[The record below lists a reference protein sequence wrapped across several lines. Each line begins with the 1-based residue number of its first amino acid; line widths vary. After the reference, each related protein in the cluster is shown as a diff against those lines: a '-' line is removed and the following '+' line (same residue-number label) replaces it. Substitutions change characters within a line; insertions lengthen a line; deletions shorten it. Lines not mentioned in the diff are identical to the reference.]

1 MILITDKTP
10 PNHENMNRQ
19 HRLPAGA
26 PVMFQLSR
34 TSKLYDPDTKVDFTE
49 PHHLH
54 LLGIC
59 GTGMAALAGIL
70 KEQGYQISG
79 SDEHTY
85 PPMSTFLEQLGI
97 NVCNG
102 FRPENLQPR
111 PDLTVIGN
119 VIRAENPEA
128 QAILRLRLPHL
139 SMPEA
144 LNRFLVQDRQAL
156 VVSGTHGKTTTSSL
170 LAWLLFAA
178 GLDPGFM
185 IGGIVRNFNAN
196 YRVGQGP
203 YVVLE
208 GDEYDTAFFDKR
220 PKFLLFHPRMAILTS
235 VEFDHADIY
244 RDLTHV
250 AQAFTTFVSQL
261 PPDGELLAWGDAPL
275 VRQVASQASCQVAY
289 YGLNSD
295 AFWQGRNLTPK
306 GAGMNFDVYRQGRF
320 WESFYV
326 PLAGRH
332 NVLNTLA
339 ALAVLNDLGV
349 DRRTLKEAL
358 PDFVGVK
365 RRLEVVGDVAGV
377 TVVDDFAH
385 HPTAVAETLLAARG
399 RFPGRRLL
407 TAFEPR
413 TNTSR
418 RRIFQSDYVN
428 ALAAADLI
436 LVREPPDLWKAPE
449 DDRFS
454 SAQLVAD
461 LNRQGRPAWY
471 FPDTDTLLAALIAKA
486 EPGDVV
492 LVMSNGGFDGLIPR
506 FCQALAQPS

>member
-1 MILITDKTP
+1 MATNIR
-10 PNHENMNRQ
+10 M
-19 HRLPAGA
+19 
-26 PVMFQLSR
+26 
-34 TSKLYDPDTKVDFTE
+34 DTTVNSTQ
-49 PHHLH
+49 PHHIH

-70 KEQGYQISG
+70 KEQGHLVTG

-85 PPMSTFLEQLGI
+85 PPMSTFLEKLGI
-97 NVCNG
+97 EVQNG
-102 FRPENLQPR
+102 YRPEHLQTR
-111 PDLTVIGN
+111 PDLAVIGN
-119 VIRAENPEA
+119 VIRADNPEA
-128 QAILRLRLPHL
+128 QEILRLALPHI

-144 LNRFLVQDRQAL
+144 LNRFLVGKRQAL
-156 VVSGTHGKTTTSSL
+156 VVTGTHGKTTTSSL

-185 IGGIVRNFNAN
+185 IGGIVKNFQAN
-196 YRVGQGP
+196 YRLGQGP

-220 PKFLLFHPRMAILTS
+220 PKFLLFHPRQAILTS

-244 RDLTHV
+244 RDLPHV
-250 AQAFTTFVSQL
+250 IQAFTAFVSHL
-261 PPDGELLAWGDAPL
+261 PATGELLAWGDDSL
-275 VRQVASQASCQVAY
+275 VRQVASQASTQVAF
-289 YGLNSD
+289 YGLNSG
-295 AFWQGRNLTPK
+295 AKWQARHLEPY
-306 GAGMNFDVYRQGRF
+306 AEGMNFDVFLEGLF
-320 WESFYV
+320 WERFYV

-339 ALAVLNDLGV
+339 VLATLHDLGV
-349 DRRTLKEAL
+349 DRQRLKEGL
-358 PDFVGVK
+358 PDFSGVK
-365 RRLEVVGDVAGV
+365 RRLEVVGDFAGL

-407 TAFEPR
+407 VAFEPR

-418 RRIFQSDYVN
+418 RRIFQKDYVQ
-428 ALAAADLI
+428 ALAGADLI
-436 LVREPPDLWKAPE
+436 LVREPSDLWKAPE

-454 SAQLVAD
+454 SPQLVTD
-461 LNRQGRPAWY
+461 LIQAGRRAWY
-471 FPDTDTLLAALIAKA
+471 FPDTDALLAELLAQVQ
-486 EPGDVV
+486 PGDVV

-506 FCQALAQPS
+506 LCQALAPNA

>member
-1 MILITDKTP
+1 V
-10 PNHENMNRQ
+10 NHLDSNQ
-19 HRLPAGA
+19 
-26 PVMFQLSR
+26 
-34 TSKLYDPDTKVDFTE
+34 
-49 PHHLH
+49 PHHIH

-70 KEQGYQISG
+70 KEQGHLVTG

-85 PPMSTFLEQLGI
+85 PPMSTFLEKLGI
-97 NVCNG
+97 EVQNG
-102 FRPENLQPR
+102 YRPEHLQTR
-111 PDLTVIGN
+111 PDLAVIGN
-119 VIRAENPEA
+119 VIRADNPEA
-128 QAILRLRLPHL
+128 EEILRLGLPHI

-144 LNRFLVQDRQAL
+144 LNRYLVGERQAL

-185 IGGIVRNFNAN
+185 IGGIVKNFQSN
-196 YRVGQGP
+196 YRLGQGP

-220 PKFLLFHPRMAILTS
+220 PKFLLFHPRQAILTS

-244 RDLTHV
+244 RDLDHV
-250 AQAFTTFVSQL
+250 IQAFTAFVSHL
-261 PPDGELLAWGDAPL
+261 PGTGELLAWGDAPL
-275 VRQVASQASCQVAY
+275 VRQIASQASTRVAF

-295 AFWQGRNLTPK
+295 ARWQARGLTPH
-306 GAGMNFDVYRQGRF
+306 ADGMQFQVFREGLF
-320 WESFYV
+320 WEKFYV

-339 ALAVLNDLGV
+339 VLATLSDLGI
-349 DRRTLKEAL
+349 DRQTLKRAL
-358 PDFVGVK
+358 PDFTGVK
-365 RRLEVVGDVAGV
+365 RRLEMVGDFNGI

-399 RFPGRRLL
+399 RFPGRRLVV
-407 TAFEPR
+407 AFEPR

-418 RRIFQSDYVN
+418 RAIFQQEYVQ
-428 ALAAADLI
+428 ALAGADLI
-436 LVREPPDLWKAPE
+436 FVREPTDIWKAPE

-454 SAQLVAD
+454 SSQLVAD
-461 LNRQGRPAWY
+461 LTLAGRRAWY
-471 FPDTDTLLAALIAKA
+471 FPDTDALLAALLTHVQ
-486 EPGDVV
+486 PGDVV
-492 LVMSNGGFDGLIPR
+492 LIMSNGGFDGLIPR
-506 FCQALAQPS
+506 LCQALAPTS